1 MRVKEWHAGSGSNKG
16 RSSGLDGE
24 EIDMDRRSLLEAFR
38 IAIEK
43 EDESAK
49 FYTDFAARADDP
61 EMKTLL
67 NRFAYEERIHGDKLK
82 DLYRTLREAV
92 E

>member
-1 MRVKEWHAGSGSNKG
+1 
-16 RSSGLDGE
+16 
-24 EIDMDRRSLLEAFR
+24 MDRRSLLGAFR

-49 FYTDFAARADDP
+49 FYTDLAGQADDP

-82 DLYRTLREAV
+82 ALYRNLRETI